1 MKKDNNSNKLIIGGV
16 IVIALAIGL
25 YFIFKKKPKVEEKKE
40 PEKSPEKIFKD
51 AYDNLQF
58 EFNKDVIKPVSFPFL
73 DEIVDILRQKEW
85 NLKLEGHTDNKGSA
99 DYNLKLSKARANAV
113 KKYLEDKGIK
123 PTRIETEGFGSTKPI
138 ADNSTEE
145 GREKN
150 RRVEFKI
157 VKEVVDLTKSPLSN
171 PTKSTLSNQ
180 LV

>member
-58 EFNKDVIKPVSFPFL
+58 EFNKDVIKPTSFPFL

-99 DYNLKLSKARANAV
+99 DYNLKLSKARANSV
-113 KKYLEDKGIK
+113 KKYLEEKGIK
-123 PTRIETEGFGSTKPI
+123 PTRIEADGFGSTKPI
-138 ADNSTEE
+138 ADNSTEQ

-150 RRVEFKI
+150 RRVEFKVI
-157 VKEVVDLTKSPLSN
+157 KDVVDLSKSPLAN
-171 PTKSTLSNQ
+171 TVKSENQ
-180 LV
+180 IV

>member
-1 MKKDNNSNKLIIGGV
+1 MNNKNKLIIGGAV
-16 IVIALAIGL
+16 VVALAFGL
-25 YFIFKKKPKVEEKKE
+25 YLAFRRKPKPK
-40 PEKSPEKIFKD
+40 PNLSPERVFKD

-58 EFNKDVIKPVSFPFL
+58 EFNKDVIKPSSFPFL
-73 DEIVDILRQKEW
+73 DEIVNVLREKEW

-99 DYNLKLSKARANAV
+99 DYNLKLSKARANSV

-123 PTRIETEGFGSTKPI
+123 PTRIEADGFGSTKPI

-150 RRVEFKI
+150 RRVEFKVI
-157 VKEVVDLTKSPLSN
+157 KEVVDLTKSPLAN